1 MQKLYFVAAP
11 IRIHL
16 PSEHNMPTRIREVGY
31 YPYGIFKDH
40 DKAWAY
46 ANEKKSL
53 IFSLQTDLFEEN

>member
-1 MQKLYFVAAP
+1 MQKLYIVGEL

-16 PSEHNMPTRIREVGY
+16 PSENNMSTRIRDVGY

-46 ANEKKSL
+46 ANETKGRV
-53 IFSLQTDLFEEN
+53 FSVQTDLFE